1 MAEFRYRALTV
12 AGESEQGNVQAGDQ
26 QAAVAVLQKR
36 GLLVLQVDAM
46 GGAGLRRA
54 LNRSALNGAAL
65 VSFTQ
70 QLATLLG
77 AGQPLERSLGI
88 LLKQTHEAKPRAL
101 IERIR
106 EQVKAGKPLSQA
118 LEEEGGQFSTLYI
131 SMVRAG
137 EAGGALE
144 NTLRQLSDYL
154 ERSQTLRGEVI
165 NALIYPAFLVVGVLG
180 SLALL
185 LAYVVP
191 QFVPIFRDLGVP
203 IPLITQVILAMGE
216 FLSAWGLLVL
226 AAIIVSIWG
235 TAIALRDLARRQRN
249 DLRLLKI
256 KIIGPLLQRIEAARL
271 ARTLGT
277 LLSNG
282 VALLQ
287 ALLIVRQVCSNRA
300 IVAQVQQATEW
311 VKGGGTLATGL
322 SQALTPDFGGGEAGG
337 SRSGGSGSGG
347 IGAGGSGLCP
357 RTARRGV
364 SEESRDGLRGQS
376 PLPQDRLSQDRLPQG
391 LLAHVPHS
399 QGLLAHVPHSQGPGR
414 RNQPL
419 LPELAIQMIDVGEQA
434 GELDGMLLKVADV
447 FDVEAKR
454 GIDRMLAALV
464 PTLTVVM
471 AVMVA
476 VIMLAIMLPLMSL
489 TSNI

>member
-1 MAEFRYRALTV
+1 VSLFKFRALDSQGV
-12 AGESEQGNVQAGDQ
+12 AQNGTLEAKDQ
-26 QAAVAVLQKR
+26 DAAVAVLQKR
-36 GLLVLQVDAM
+36 GLLVLQIDAAGM
-46 GGAGLRRA
+46 GGLRNA
-54 LNRSALNGAAL
+54 LGRGMLNGAAL

-88 LLKQTHEAKPRAL
+88 LLKQPGQPQTRAL

-106 EQVKAGKPLSQA
+106 EQVKAGKPLSAA
-118 LEEEGGQFSTLYI
+118 LEEEGSQFSSLYI

-144 NTLRQLSDYL
+144 STLRQLSDYL
-154 ERSQTLRGEVI
+154 ERSQLLRGEVI

-191 QFVPIFRDLGVP
+191 QFVPIFKDLGVP
-203 IPLITQVILAMGE
+203 IPLITEVILNLGE
-216 FLSAWGLLVL
+216 FLSAYGLAVLVGL
-226 AAIIVSIWG
+226 IALIWG
-235 TAIALRDLARRQRN
+235 MSLRMRDPQRRERH
-249 DLRLLKI
+249 DRRLLGI
-256 KIIGPLLQRIEAARL
+256 RIIGPLLQRIEAARL

-277 LLSNG
+277 LLNNG

-287 ALLIVRQVCSNRA
+287 ALVIARQVCTNRA
-300 IVAQVQQATEW
+300 LQAQVAQAAES
-311 VKGGGTLATGL
+311 VKGGGTLA
-322 SQALTPDFGGGEAGG
+322 SAFGA
-337 SRSGGSGSGG
+337 
-347 IGAGGSGLCP
+347 
-357 RTARRGV
+357 
-364 SEESRDGLRGQS
+364 
-376 PLPQDRLSQDRLPQG
+376 
-391 LLAHVPHS
+391 
-399 QGLLAHVPHSQGPGR
+399 
-414 RNQPL
+414 QPL
-419 LPELAIQMIDVGEQA
+419 LPDLALQMIEVGEQA
-434 GELDGMLLKVADV
+434 GELDSMLLKVADV

-471 AVMVA
+471 AAMVA

>member
-1 MAEFRYRALTV
+1 MSLFKYRALD
-12 AGESEQGNVQAGDQ
+12 AQGAPQNGTLEARDQ
-26 QAAVAVLQKR
+26 EAAVAALQKR
-36 GLLVLQVDAM
+36 GLMVLQVDNA
-46 GGAGLRRA
+46 GLGGLRRA
-54 LNRSALNGAAL
+54 LGSGMLNGAAL

-88 LLKQTHEAKPRAL
+88 LLKQPGQPQTRAL

-106 EQVKAGKPLSQA
+106 EQVKAGKPLSVA
-118 LEEEGGQFSTLYI
+118 LEEEGSQFSPLYI

-144 NTLRQLSDYL
+144 STLRQLSDYL
-154 ERSQTLRGEVI
+154 ERSQLLRGEVI

-191 QFVPIFRDLGVP
+191 QFVPIFKDLGVP
-203 IPLITQVILAMGE
+203 IPLITEVILSLGQ
-216 FLSAWGLLVL
+216 FLGDYGLAVFAGLIVLIWGLVISMRDPQRRERHDRRVL
-226 AAIIVSIWG
+226 GIRV
-235 TAIALRDLARRQRN
+235 
-249 DLRLLKI
+249 
-256 KIIGPLLQRIEAARL
+256 IGPLLQRIEAARL
-271 ARTLGT
+271 TRTLGT

-287 ALLIVRQVCSNRA
+287 ALVIARQVCTNRA
-300 IVAQVQQATEW
+300 LQAQVAQAAES
-311 VKGGGTLATGL
+311 VKGGGTLA
-322 SQALTPDFGGGEAGG
+322 SAFGA
-337 SRSGGSGSGG
+337 
-347 IGAGGSGLCP
+347 
-357 RTARRGV
+357 
-364 SEESRDGLRGQS
+364 
-376 PLPQDRLSQDRLPQG
+376 
-391 LLAHVPHS
+391 
-399 QGLLAHVPHSQGPGR
+399 
-414 RNQPL
+414 QPL
-419 LPELAIQMIDVGEQA
+419 LPDLALQMIEVGEQA
-434 GELDGMLLKVADV
+434 GELDSMLLKVADV

-464 PTLTVVM
+464 PALTVVM
-471 AVMVA
+471 AGMVA

>member
-1 MAEFRYRALTV
+1 MATFRYRALDADGATQKGNLEAADERV
-12 AGESEQGNVQAGDQ
+12 ALAHLQA
-26 QAAVAVLQKR
+26 R
-36 GLLVLQVDAM
+36 GWLVLNLE
-46 GGAGLRRA
+46 AGSQRLSRG
-54 LNRSALNGAAL
+54 SVALNGAAL

-88 LLKQTHEAKPRAL
+88 LLKQTQAPKAHAL

-165 NALIYPAFLVVGVLG
+165 NALIYPAFLIVGVLG

-203 IPLITQVILAMGE
+203 IPLITQVILALGE
-216 FLSAWGLLVL
+216 FLSAWGLMVL
-226 AAIIVSIWG
+226 AGLIVAIWG
-235 TAIALRDLARRQRN
+235 TAIALRDPTRRQRN
-249 DLRLLKI
+249 DRRLLRI
-256 KIIGPLLQRIEAARL
+256 KVIGPLLQRIEAARL

-287 ALLIVRQVCSNRA
+287 ALQIVRQVCSNRA
-300 IVAQVQQATEW
+300 VVAQVEHATEW
-311 VKGGGTLATGL
+311 VKGGGTLA
-322 SQALTPDFGGGEAGG
+322 SAFG
-337 SRSGGSGSGG
+337 
-347 IGAGGSGLCP
+347 
-357 RTARRGV
+357 
-364 SEESRDGLRGQS
+364 Q
-376 PLPQDRLSQDRLPQG
+376 
-391 LLAHVPHS
+391 
-399 QGLLAHVPHSQGPGR
+399 
-414 RNQPL
+414 QPL

-434 GELDGMLLKVADV
+434 GELDSMLLKVAEV

-454 GIDRMLAALV
+454 GIDRLLAALV
-464 PTLTVVM
+464 PSLTVVM

>member
-1 MAEFRYRALTV
+1 VSLFKYRALDAQGV
-12 AGESEQGNVQAGDQ
+12 AQNGTLDAKDQ
-26 QAAVAVLQKR
+26 DTAVAVLQKR
-36 GLLVLQVDAM
+36 GLLVLHIDAAGM
-46 GGAGLRRA
+46 GGLRNA
-54 LNRSALNGAAL
+54 LGRGMLNGAAL

-88 LLKQTHEAKPRAL
+88 LLKQPGQPQTRAL

-106 EQVKAGKPLSQA
+106 EQVKAGKPLSAA
-118 LEEEGGQFSTLYI
+118 LEEEGSQFSSLYI

-144 NTLRQLSDYL
+144 STLRQLSDYL
-154 ERSQTLRGEVI
+154 ERSQLLRGEVI
-165 NALIYPAFLVVGVLG
+165 NALIYPAFLIVGVLG

-191 QFVPIFRDLGVP
+191 QFVPIFKDLGVP
-203 IPLITQVILAMGE
+203 IPLITEVILNLGE
-216 FLSAWGLLVL
+216 FLSAYGLAVLVGL
-226 AAIIVSIWG
+226 IALIWG
-235 TAIALRDLARRQRN
+235 MSLRMRDPQRRERH
-249 DLRLLKI
+249 DRRLLGI
-256 KIIGPLLQRIEAARL
+256 RIIGPLLQRIEAARL

-277 LLSNG
+277 LLNNG

-287 ALLIVRQVCSNRA
+287 ALVIARQVCTNRA
-300 IVAQVQQATEW
+300 LQAQVAQAAES
-311 VKGGGTLATGL
+311 VKGGGTLA
-322 SQALTPDFGGGEAGG
+322 SAFGA
-337 SRSGGSGSGG
+337 
-347 IGAGGSGLCP
+347 
-357 RTARRGV
+357 
-364 SEESRDGLRGQS
+364 
-376 PLPQDRLSQDRLPQG
+376 
-391 LLAHVPHS
+391 
-399 QGLLAHVPHSQGPGR
+399 
-414 RNQPL
+414 QPL
-419 LPELAIQMIDVGEQA
+419 LPDLALQMIEVGEQA
-434 GELDGMLLKVADV
+434 GELDSMLLKVADV

-471 AVMVA
+471 AAMVA

>member
-1 MAEFRYRALTV
+1 MSLFKFRALDSQGV
-12 AGESEQGNVQAGDQ
+12 AQNGTLDAKDQ
-26 QAAVAVLQKR
+26 DAAVAVLQKR
-36 GLLVLQVDAM
+36 GLLVLQIDPAGM
-46 GGAGLRRA
+46 GGLRNA
-54 LNRSALNGAAL
+54 LGRGMLNGAAL

-88 LLKQTHEAKPRAL
+88 LLKQPGQPQTRAL

-106 EQVKAGKPLSQA
+106 EQVKAGKPLSAA
-118 LEEEGGQFSTLYI
+118 LEEEGTQFSSLYI

-144 NTLRQLSDYL
+144 STLRQLSDYL
-154 ERSQTLRGEVI
+154 ERSQLLRGEVI

-191 QFVPIFRDLGVP
+191 QFVPIFKDLGVP
-203 IPLITQVILAMGE
+203 IPMITEVILGLGE
-216 FLSAWGLLVL
+216 FLSAYGLAVLAGLIALIWLLVL
-226 AAIIVSIWG
+226 
-235 TAIALRDLARRQRN
+235 RRKDPARRERH
-249 DLRLLKI
+249 DRRVLGIR
-256 KIIGPLLQRIEAARL
+256 IIGPLLQRIEAARL

-277 LLSNG
+277 LLNNG

-287 ALLIVRQVCSNRA
+287 ALVIARQVCTNRA
-300 IVAQVQQATEW
+300 LQAQVAQAAES
-311 VKGGGTLATGL
+311 VKGGGTLA
-322 SQALTPDFGGGEAGG
+322 SAFGAE
-337 SRSGGSGSGG
+337 
-347 IGAGGSGLCP
+347 
-357 RTARRGV
+357 
-364 SEESRDGLRGQS
+364 
-376 PLPQDRLSQDRLPQG
+376 
-391 LLAHVPHS
+391 
-399 QGLLAHVPHSQGPGR
+399 
-414 RNQPL
+414 PL
-419 LPELAIQMIDVGEQA
+419 LPDLALQMIEVGEQA
-434 GELDGMLLKVADV
+434 GELDSMLLKVADV

-464 PTLTVVM
+464 PALTVVM
-471 AVMVA
+471 AGMVA

>member
-1 MAEFRYRALTV
+1 MAYFKYRALD
-12 AGESEQGNVQAGDQ
+12 AEGASQQGSIEASDQ
-26 QAAVAVLQKR
+26 QAAVALLQKR
-36 GLLVLQVDAM
+36 GLLILQVEAL
-46 GGAGLRRA
+46 GGPGLRRA
-54 LNRSALNGAAL
+54 LNRGALNGAAL

-88 LLKQTHEAKPRAL
+88 LLKQTQEAKARAL

-216 FLSAWGLLVL
+216 FLSAWGLVVL
-226 AAIIVSIWG
+226 AGLIVVIWG
-235 TAIALRDLARRQRN
+235 SAIALRDPARRQRN

-300 IVAQVQQATEW
+300 IVAQVEQATDW
-311 VKGGGTLATGL
+311 VKGGGTLASGL
-322 SQALTPDFGGGEAGG
+322 SQEL
-337 SRSGGSGSGG
+337 SV
-347 IGAGGSGLCP
+347 GAGLPASLSGP
-357 RTARRGV
+357 
-364 SEESRDGLRGQS
+364 QS
-376 PLPQDRLSQDRLPQG
+376 SLASQLPQRRSQL
-391 LLAHVPHS
+391 
-399 QGLLAHVPHSQGPGR
+399 
-414 RNQPL
+414 L

-434 GELDGMLLKVADV
+434 GELDGMLLKVAEV

-454 GIDRMLAALV
+454 GIDRLLAALV

>member
-1 MAEFRYRALTV
+1 MAHFKYRALDNDG
-12 AGESEQGNVQAGDQ
+12 ASQQGSVEAPDQ
-26 QAAVAVLQKR
+26 QAAVTLLQKR
-36 GLLVLQVDAM
+36 GLLVLHVDTL
-46 GGAGLRRA
+46 GGPSLRRA
-54 LNRSALNGAAL
+54 LNRGALNGAAL

-88 LLKQTHEAKPRAL
+88 LLKQTHEVKTRAL

-154 ERSQTLRGEVI
+154 ERSQVLRGEVI

-203 IPLITQVILAMGE
+203 IPLITQVILALGE
-216 FLSAWGLLVL
+216 FLSAWGLIVL
-226 AAIIVSIWG
+226 GAVIVVIWG
-235 TAIALRDLARRQRN
+235 TAIALRDPARRQRN
-249 DLRLLKI
+249 DRRLLSI
-256 KIIGPLLQRIEAARL
+256 KVIGPLLQRIEAARL

-300 IVAQVQQATEW
+300 VVAQVEQATEW
-311 VKGGGTLATGL
+311 VKGGGTLA
-322 SQALTPDFGGGEAGG
+322 SAFG
-337 SRSGGSGSGG
+337 
-347 IGAGGSGLCP
+347 
-357 RTARRGV
+357 
-364 SEESRDGLRGQS
+364 Q
-376 PLPQDRLSQDRLPQG
+376 
-391 LLAHVPHS
+391 
-399 QGLLAHVPHSQGPGR
+399 
-414 RNQPL
+414 QPL

-434 GELDGMLLKVADV
+434 GELDSMLLKVADV

-454 GIDRMLAALV
+454 GIDRLLAALV

>member
-1 MAEFRYRALTV
+1 MSLFKYRALD
-12 AGESEQGNVQAGDQ
+12 AQGAPHNGTLDAKDQ
-26 QAAVAVLQKR
+26 PTAVTLLQKR
-36 GLLVLQVDAM
+36 GLLVLQVEP
-46 GGAGLRRA
+46 AGLSGLHKA
-54 LNRSALNGAAL
+54 LGRGQLNGAAL

-77 AGQPLERSLGI
+77 AGQPLERALGI
-88 LLKQTHEAKPRAL
+88 LLKQPGQPQTRAL

-106 EQVKAGKPLSQA
+106 EQVKAGQPLSKA
-118 LEEEGGQFSTLYI
+118 LEEEGSQFSPLYL

-144 NTLRQLSDYL
+144 DTLRQLSDYL
-154 ERSQTLRGEVI
+154 ERSQLLRGEVI

-203 IPLITQVILAMGE
+203 IPLITQTILWLGE
-216 FLSAWGLLVL
+216 FLSAYGLLILGALV
-226 AAIIVSIWG
+226 ASIWG
-235 TAIALRDLARRQRN
+235 VAVLRRDPQRRQRH
-249 DLRLLKI
+249 DRRVLTLKV
-256 KIIGPLLQRIEAARL
+256 IGPLLQRIEAARL

-277 LLSNG
+277 LLNNG
-282 VALLQ
+282 VPLLQ
-287 ALLIVRQVCSNRA
+287 AMSIVRQVCGNHALR
-300 IVAQVQQATEW
+300 AQVEHATEW
-311 VKGGGTLATGL
+311 VKGGGTLA
-322 SQALTPDFGGGEAGG
+322 QAFGE
-337 SRSGGSGSGG
+337 
-347 IGAGGSGLCP
+347 
-357 RTARRGV
+357 
-364 SEESRDGLRGQS
+364 
-376 PLPQDRLSQDRLPQG
+376 
-391 LLAHVPHS
+391 H
-399 QGLLAHVPHSQGPGR
+399 
-414 RNQPL
+414 PL
-419 LPELAIQMIDVGEQA
+419 LPELALQMIEVGEQA
-434 GELDGMLLKVADV
+434 GNLDSMLLKVADV

-464 PTLTVVM
+464 PSLTVIM

>member
-1 MAEFRYRALTV
+1 MLATDLA
-12 AGESEQGNVQAGDQ
+12 
-26 QAAVAVLQKR
+26 AAVAQLQKR
-36 GLLVLQVDAM
+36 GLLVLQVTPA
-46 GGAGLRRA
+46 ARARLRPGLSRGIFA
-54 LNRSALNGAAL
+54 GAAL

-70 QLATLLG
+70 QLTTLLG

-88 LLKQTHEAKPRAL
+88 LLKQTHQAKLRAL

-118 LEEEGGQFSTLYI
+118 LEEEPGQFSTLYI

-144 NTLRQLSDYL
+144 NTLRQLGDYL

-203 IPLITQVILAMGE
+203 VPLITQIIMATGQA
-216 FLSAWGLLVL
+216 LSAWGLAVLVALVL
-226 AAIIVSIWG
+226 LTGGGV
-235 TAIALRDLARRQRN
+235 IALREPRR
-249 DLRLLKI
+249 RLGRDRALLGLKVV
-256 KIIGPLLQRIEAARL
+256 GPLFQRIEAARL

-287 ALLIVRQVCSNRA
+287 ALLIVRQVCANQA
-300 IVAQVQQATEW
+300 IVAQVEQATEW
-311 VKGGGTLATGL
+311 VKGGGTLASAF
-322 SQALTPDFGGGEAGG
+322 SQ
-337 SRSGGSGSGG
+337 
-347 IGAGGSGLCP
+347 
-357 RTARRGV
+357 
-364 SEESRDGLRGQS
+364 
-376 PLPQDRLSQDRLPQG
+376 
-391 LLAHVPHS
+391 
-399 QGLLAHVPHSQGPGR
+399 
-414 RNQPL
+414 QPL
-419 LPELAIQMIDVGEQA
+419 LPALAVQMIDVGEQA
-434 GELDGMLLKVADV
+434 GELDSMLLKVAEV
-447 FDVEAKR
+447 FDREAKR
-454 GIDRMLAALV
+454 GIDRLLATLV
-464 PTLTVVM
+464 PTLTLIM

-489 TSNI
+489 TSNL

>member
-1 MAEFRYRALTV
+1 LSLFKYRALDSQGV
-12 AGESEQGNVQAGDQ
+12 AQNGALDAKDQ
-26 QAAVAVLQKR
+26 DAAVVLLQKR
-36 GLLVLQVDAM
+36 GLLVLQIESERMSGMRNAFGRGV
-46 GGAGLRRA
+46 
-54 LNRSALNGAAL
+54 LNGAAL

-88 LLKQTHEAKPRAL
+88 LLKQPGQPQTRAL

-106 EQVKAGKPLSQA
+106 EQVKVGKPLSAA
-118 LEEEGGQFSTLYI
+118 LEDEGSQFSSLYI

-144 NTLRQLSDYL
+144 STLRQLSSYL
-154 ERSQTLRGEVI
+154 ERSQLLRGEVI

-203 IPLITQVILAMGE
+203 IPMITKVILALGE
-216 FLSAWGLLVL
+216 FLSAWGLAVFVGV
-226 AAIIVSIWG
+226 IVMIW
-235 TAIALRDLARRQRN
+235 TMAVRMRDPQRRERY
-249 DLRLLKI
+249 DRRLLALGV
-256 KIIGPLLQRIEAARL
+256 IGPLLQRVEAARL

-277 LLSNG
+277 LLNNG

-287 ALLIVRQVCSNRA
+287 ALVIARQVCTNRA
-300 IVAQVQQATEW
+300 LQAQVEQAAES
-311 VKGGGTLATGL
+311 VKGGGTLA
-322 SQALTPDFGGGEAGG
+322 SAFG
-337 SRSGGSGSGG
+337 
-347 IGAGGSGLCP
+347 
-357 RTARRGV
+357 V
-364 SEESRDGLRGQS
+364 
-376 PLPQDRLSQDRLPQG
+376 
-391 LLAHVPHS
+391 
-399 QGLLAHVPHSQGPGR
+399 
-414 RNQPL
+414 QPL
-419 LPELAIQMIDVGEQA
+419 LPDLALQMIEVGEQA
-434 GELDGMLLKVADV
+434 GELDSMLLKVADV

-454 GIDRMLAALV
+454 GIDRLLAALV
-464 PTLTVVM
+464 PALTVVM
-471 AVMVA
+471 AGMVA

>member
-1 MAEFRYRALTV
+1 MSLFKYRALD
-12 AGESEQGNVQAGDQ
+12 AQGAPHNGTLDAKDQ
-26 QAAVAVLQKR
+26 PTAVTLLQKR
-36 GLLVLQVDAM
+36 GLLVLQVEP
-46 GGAGLRRA
+46 AGLSGLHKA
-54 LNRSALNGAAL
+54 LGRGQLNGAAL

-77 AGQPLERSLGI
+77 AGQPLERALGI
-88 LLKQTHEAKPRAL
+88 LLKQPGQPQTRAL

-106 EQVKAGKPLSQA
+106 EQVKAGQPLSKA
-118 LEEEGGQFSTLYI
+118 LEAEGGQFSPLYL

-154 ERSQTLRGEVI
+154 ERSQLLRGEVI

-191 QFVPIFRDLGVP
+191 QFVPIFKDLGVP
-203 IPLITQVILAMGE
+203 IPLITEVILGLGQ
-216 FLSAWGLLVL
+216 FLGAYGLAVLAGLIVTVWVL
-226 AAIIVSIWG
+226 AAR
-235 TAIALRDLARRQRN
+235 LRDPQHRERYDRRVLG
-249 DLRLLKI
+249 LRV
-256 KIIGPLLQRIEAARL
+256 IGPLLQRVEAARL

-287 ALLIVRQVCSNRA
+287 ALVIARQVCTNRA
-300 IVAQVQQATEW
+300 LQAQVAQAAES
-311 VKGGGTLATGL
+311 VKGGGTLA
-322 SQALTPDFGGGEAGG
+322 SAFGAE
-337 SRSGGSGSGG
+337 
-347 IGAGGSGLCP
+347 
-357 RTARRGV
+357 
-364 SEESRDGLRGQS
+364 
-376 PLPQDRLSQDRLPQG
+376 
-391 LLAHVPHS
+391 
-399 QGLLAHVPHSQGPGR
+399 
-414 RNQPL
+414 PL
-419 LPELAIQMIDVGEQA
+419 LPDLALQMIEVGEQA
-434 GELDGMLLKVADV
+434 GDLDGMLLKVADV

-454 GIDRMLAALV
+454 GIDRLLAALV
-464 PTLTVVM
+464 PSLTVVM
-471 AVMVA
+471 AVLVA

>member
-1 MAEFRYRALTV
+1 MHSFQYRALDAEGITHK
-12 AGESEQGNVQAGDQ
+12 GNLAAEDQ
-26 QAAVAVLQKR
+26 QAAVSQLQAR
-36 GLLVLQVDAM
+36 GWLVLSIE
-46 GGAGLRRA
+46 AGSQRLARA
-54 LNRSALNGAAL
+54 SRVMNDAAL

-70 QLATLLG
+70 QLGTLLG
-77 AGQPLERSLGI
+77 AGQPLERSLDI
-88 LLKQTHEAKPRAL
+88 LIRQTHQPRVHAL

-106 EQVKAGKPLSQA
+106 EQVKAGKPFSQA
-118 LEEEGGQFSTLYI
+118 LQEEGGQFSTLYV

-144 NTLRQLSDYL
+144 DTLGQLSDYL

-165 NALIYPAFLVVGVLG
+165 NALIYPAFLIVGVLG

-216 FLSAWGLLVL
+216 FLSAWGLVLLGGIVALV
-226 AAIIVSIWG
+226 W
-235 TAIALRDLARRQRN
+235 TCAIALRNPARRERH
-249 DLRLLKI
+249 DRRLLGL

-277 LLSNG
+277 LLDNG

-287 ALLIVRQVCSNRA
+287 ALQVVRQVCSNRA
-300 IVAQVQQATEW
+300 LVAQIEQATEW
-311 VKGGGTLATGL
+311 VKGGGTLA
-322 SQALTPDFGGGEAGG
+322 SAFG
-337 SRSGGSGSGG
+337 
-347 IGAGGSGLCP
+347 
-357 RTARRGV
+357 
-364 SEESRDGLRGQS
+364 Q
-376 PLPQDRLSQDRLPQG
+376 
-391 LLAHVPHS
+391 
-399 QGLLAHVPHSQGPGR
+399 
-414 RNQPL
+414 QPL
-419 LPELAIQMIDVGEQA
+419 LPELAIQMIEVGEQS
-434 GELDGMLLKVADV
+434 GELDRMLLKVAQV

>member
-1 MAEFRYRALTV
+1 MHSFQYRALDAEGIT
-12 AGESEQGNVQAGDQ
+12 QKGNLAAEDQ
-26 QAAVAVLQKR
+26 QAAVSQLQAR
-36 GLLVLQVDAM
+36 GWLVLSIEAGSQQLARASRAM
-46 GGAGLRRA
+46 
-54 LNRSALNGAAL
+54 NDAAL

-70 QLATLLG
+70 QLGTLLG
-77 AGQPLERSLGI
+77 AGQPLERSLDI
-88 LLKQTHEAKPRAL
+88 LIRQTHQPRVRAL

-106 EQVKAGKPLSQA
+106 EQVKAGKPFSQA
-118 LEEEGGQFSTLYI
+118 LQKEGGQFSTLYV

-144 NTLRQLSDYL
+144 DTLGQLSDYL

-165 NALIYPAFLVVGVLG
+165 NALIYPAFLIVGVLG

-216 FLSAWGLLVL
+216 FLSAWGLVLLGGIVALVW
-226 AAIIVSIWG
+226 AC
-235 TAIALRDLARRQRN
+235 AIALRNPARRERH
-249 DLRLLKI
+249 DRRLLGL

-277 LLSNG
+277 LLDNG

-287 ALLIVRQVCSNRA
+287 ALQVVRQVCSNRA
-300 IVAQVQQATEW
+300 LVAQIEQATEW
-311 VKGGGTLATGL
+311 VKGGGTLA
-322 SQALTPDFGGGEAGG
+322 SAFG
-337 SRSGGSGSGG
+337 
-347 IGAGGSGLCP
+347 
-357 RTARRGV
+357 
-364 SEESRDGLRGQS
+364 Q
-376 PLPQDRLSQDRLPQG
+376 
-391 LLAHVPHS
+391 
-399 QGLLAHVPHSQGPGR
+399 
-414 RNQPL
+414 QPL
-419 LPELAIQMIDVGEQA
+419 LPELAIQMIEVGEQS
-434 GELDGMLLKVADV
+434 GELDRMLLKVAQV

>member
-1 MAEFRYRALTV
+1 VSLFKFRALDSQGV
-12 AGESEQGNVQAGDQ
+12 AQNGTLEAKDQ
-26 QAAVAVLQKR
+26 DTAVAVLQKR
-36 GLLVLQVDAM
+36 GLLVLHIDAAGM
-46 GGAGLRRA
+46 GGLRNA
-54 LNRSALNGAAL
+54 LGRGMLNGAAL

-88 LLKQTHEAKPRAL
+88 LLKQPGQPQTRAL

-106 EQVKAGKPLSQA
+106 EQVKAGKPLSAA
-118 LEEEGGQFSTLYI
+118 LEEEGSQFSSLYI

-144 NTLRQLSDYL
+144 STLRQLSDYL
-154 ERSQTLRGEVI
+154 ERSQLLRGEVI

-191 QFVPIFRDLGVP
+191 QFVPIFKDLGVP
-203 IPLITQVILAMGE
+203 IPLITEVILNLGE
-216 FLSAWGLLVL
+216 FLSAYGLAVLVGL
-226 AAIIVSIWG
+226 IALIWG
-235 TAIALRDLARRQRN
+235 MSLRMRDPQRRERH
-249 DLRLLKI
+249 DRRLLGI
-256 KIIGPLLQRIEAARL
+256 RIIGPLLQRIEAARL

-277 LLSNG
+277 LLNNG

-287 ALLIVRQVCSNRA
+287 ALVIARQVCTNRA
-300 IVAQVQQATEW
+300 LQAQVAQAAES
-311 VKGGGTLATGL
+311 VKGGGTLA
-322 SQALTPDFGGGEAGG
+322 SAFGA
-337 SRSGGSGSGG
+337 
-347 IGAGGSGLCP
+347 
-357 RTARRGV
+357 
-364 SEESRDGLRGQS
+364 
-376 PLPQDRLSQDRLPQG
+376 
-391 LLAHVPHS
+391 
-399 QGLLAHVPHSQGPGR
+399 
-414 RNQPL
+414 QPL
-419 LPELAIQMIDVGEQA
+419 LPDLALQMIEVGEQA
-434 GELDGMLLKVADV
+434 GELDSMLLKVADV

-471 AVMVA
+471 AAMVA

>member
-1 MAEFRYRALTV
+1 MSLFKFRALDSQGV
-12 AGESEQGNVQAGDQ
+12 AQNGTLDAKDQ
-26 QAAVAVLQKR
+26 DAAVAVLQKR
-36 GLLVLQVDAM
+36 GLLVVQIDPAGM
-46 GGAGLRRA
+46 GGLRNA
-54 LNRSALNGAAL
+54 LGRGMLNGAAL

-88 LLKQTHEAKPRAL
+88 LLKQPGQPQTRAL

-106 EQVKAGKPLSQA
+106 EQVKAGKPLSAA
-118 LEEEGGQFSTLYI
+118 LEEEGTQFSSLYI

-144 NTLRQLSDYL
+144 STLRQLSDYL
-154 ERSQTLRGEVI
+154 ERSQLLRGEVI

-191 QFVPIFRDLGVP
+191 QFVPIFKDLGVP
-203 IPLITQVILAMGE
+203 IPMITEVILGLGE
-216 FLSAWGLLVL
+216 FLSAYGLAVLAGLIALIWLLVL
-226 AAIIVSIWG
+226 
-235 TAIALRDLARRQRN
+235 RRKDPARRERH
-249 DLRLLKI
+249 DRRLLGI
-256 KIIGPLLQRIEAARL
+256 RIIGPLLQRIEAARL

-277 LLSNG
+277 LLNNG

-287 ALLIVRQVCSNRA
+287 ALVIARQVCTNRA
-300 IVAQVQQATEW
+300 LQAQVAQAAES
-311 VKGGGTLATGL
+311 VKGGGTLA
-322 SQALTPDFGGGEAGG
+322 SAFGAE
-337 SRSGGSGSGG
+337 
-347 IGAGGSGLCP
+347 
-357 RTARRGV
+357 
-364 SEESRDGLRGQS
+364 
-376 PLPQDRLSQDRLPQG
+376 
-391 LLAHVPHS
+391 
-399 QGLLAHVPHSQGPGR
+399 
-414 RNQPL
+414 PL
-419 LPELAIQMIDVGEQA
+419 LPDLALQMIEVGEQA
-434 GELDGMLLKVADV
+434 GELDSMLLKVADV

-464 PTLTVVM
+464 PALTVVM
-471 AVMVA
+471 AGMVA